1 MQAVIQNLIQM
12 LTKAGRTTIDF
23 TNEDDISFFTP
34 IMNETMTKMTNK
46 NKKIKEVKEDK
57 VKKDL
62 NSYMIYC
69 EWARKNTEFPTNQPK
84 DISRRLGE
92 MWRALSDEEKAG
104 YKKQADANK
113 RPVEVR
119 ADSPKRAESPKKM
132 TPYLKFST
140 ANRKSVGETISN
152 PRDVSRRLGEM
163 WRALS
168 DEEKAKWKGDDKS
181 GDVSVEKVSEV
192 VKPVLED
199 KKEDNNEIVEDKR
212 DESPKKTN
220 KVKTDAKEG
229 QDDES
234 SKTKTKKSKK
244 ENEDVAD
251 ETSVD
256 NVSKKTKKEKKAKK
270 ASE

>member
-1 MQAVIQNLIQM
+1 MQSVIQSIIQT
-12 LTKAGRTTIDF
+12 LTNAGRTTIDF
-23 TNEDDISFFTP
+23 ANEDDVVFFMKAV
-34 IMNETMTKMTNK
+34 INNDKK
-46 NKKIKEVKEDK
+46 NKKTVKDVKEGK

-69 EWARKNTEFPTNQPK
+69 EWARKNTEFPNNQPK

-92 MWRALSDEEKAG
+92 MWRALSEEEKAG

-113 RPVEVR
+113 RPVEAR
-119 ADSPKRAESPKKM
+119 TDSPQRVASPKKM
-132 TPYLKFST
+132 TSYLKFST

-168 DEEKAKWKGDDKS
+168 DEEKAKWKVD
-181 GDVSVEKVSEV
+181 DVSVETVSE
-192 VKPVLED
+192 VKPVLEE
-199 KKEDNNEIVEDKR
+199 KNEIVEDKR
-212 DESPKKTN
+212 SETPKKTK
-220 KVKTDAKEG
+220 KVKAEAKEG

-234 SKTKTKKSKK
+234 SKKSKKSKK
-244 ENEDVAD
+244 ANDD
-251 ETSVD
+251 ETSVN
-256 NVSKKTKKEKKAKK
+256 NVSKKSKK